1 MTMLG
6 ILVSMITYTAQQARQ
21 RFGEILDLVK
31 YKGETIQVTRAGRV
45 AILITAPPVQTSK
58 VLTSDGFAGSWT
70 DEFAR
75 KVTSRTK
82 KFRKSFAL
90 SR

>member
-45 AILITAPPVQTSK
+45 AILITAPTDQTSSIP
-58 VLTSDGFAGSWT
+58 TSDGFAGSWT
-70 DEFAR
+70 DEFAT
-75 KVTSRTK
+75 KATSRAK
-82 KFRKSFAL
+82 KYRKSFSL